1 MTHHRG
7 TAPYW
12 IDPDSPEID
21 FPDVETAMH
30 EPDGLLAIGGDVSE
44 DRLLNAYRHGIF
56 PWYGPGQPILWWAP
70 DPRLV
75 LPPEKLHVSHSLAKT
90 IRKKKFTVTL
100 DKDFPGTI
108 SACAAPRD
116 AQAGTWITPDMTA
129 AYTDL
134 HRAGYAHS
142 VECWHDGELAGGLY
156 GVALGRIFFGESMF
170 ARVTDASKIAL
181 VTLSRQ
187 LQRWDFSMIDC
198 QVHTA
203 HLESLGATTISRMA
217 FSRILERE
225 TAIQAT
231 NRNWALDADLAGT

>member
-30 EPDGLLAIGGDVSE
+30 EPDGLLAIGGDLSE

>member
-30 EPDGLLAIGGDVSE
+30 EPDGLLAIGGDLSE

-90 IRKKKFTVTL
+90 IRKKK
-100 DKDFPGTI
+100 
-108 SACAAPRD
+108 S
-116 AQAGTWITPDMTA
+116 QAN
-129 AYTDL
+129 
-134 HRAGYAHS
+134 
-142 VECWHDGELAGGLY
+142 
-156 GVALGRIFFGESMF
+156 F
-170 ARVTDASKIAL
+170 ASNC
-181 VTLSRQ
+181 
-187 LQRWDFSMIDC
+187 F
-198 QVHTA
+198 
-203 HLESLGATTISRMA
+203 
-217 FSRILERE
+217 
-225 TAIQAT
+225 
-231 NRNWALDADLAGT
+231 